1 MRRTTTSVDSGNKY
15 ATEIQRL
22 RKELVHSRSKIT
34 DLQDELDEKL
44 NMYLNAIKVSFSTS
58 NQLPAVNTPG
68 SKLLTVWPL
77 LCAISVFELGLW
89 FEFFL
94 IELRSVD

>member
-44 NMYLNAIKVSFSTS
+44 NMYLNAIKVSFSTNS
-58 NQLPAVNTPG
+58 MLQAANTPG
-68 SKLLTVWPL
+68 SKLLTVSPCFAPFQCL
-77 LCAISVFELGLW
+77 NLVFDLNS
-89 FEFFL
+89 F
-94 IELRSVD
+94 